1 MASQRPR
8 QWPQVPEFV
17 LCQIVRL
24 IVDGLNLSS
33 NSRHMLCLM
42 DPIRQTR
49 RQRPVPQPEDLELW
63 ALIQGG
69 FSCLATRSK
78 LSLRTYSIQTVFSQ
92 FDMPIEETFSEK
104 SIYSYVHNKLIICPF
119 MT

>member
-1 MASQRPR
+1 
-8 QWPQVPEFV
+8 
-17 LCQIVRL
+17 
-24 IVDGLNLSS
+24 
-33 NSRHMLCLM
+33 M

-92 FDMPIEETFSEK
+92 FDMPIKEHVCGKTHVGLPKTKAMRGEIELLTMSF
-104 SIYSYVHNKLIICPF
+104 
-119 MT
+119 